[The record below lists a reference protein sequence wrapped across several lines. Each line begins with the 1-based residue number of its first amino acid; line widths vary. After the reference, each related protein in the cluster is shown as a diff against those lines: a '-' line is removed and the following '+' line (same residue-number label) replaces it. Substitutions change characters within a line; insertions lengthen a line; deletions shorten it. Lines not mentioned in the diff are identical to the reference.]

1 MCTVP
6 VTAPSPQPTG
16 HKIMESEFNNHEE
29 AMANINEALAWAFD
43 AQSLLKKL
51 GDASPDLRKLA
62 KRIDRVCLLLDRPW
76 PMIDANSH
84 VTA

>member
-1 MCTVP
+1 MP
-6 VTAPSPQPTG
+6 IIEPHHNHRG

-76 PMIDANSH
+76 PMIDDNPQ